1 MSSVAAASPPVGDM
15 DDLSA
20 QAFLN
25 SMPSAAVVVD
35 REGIVIAVNAAGE
48 DLLGSTAA
56 AARGKPVDGAF
67 YVFLERARRVAPD
80 EAVRFSHPFG
90 ASWFMVRSFPLRG
103 ADEKNVFHVLDA
115 VDITAMK
122 NAEFEVRE
130 SEQRLEEAT
139 RIAQLGTFKLQWDTG
154 TMQWSPHVYTILG
167 LAPDSFIYS
176 FGRYRAL
183 VHPDDRESYDR
194 LHEDLLDGK
203 GIRGAEHRIIRPDGN
218 VRWLR
223 VEGRVLFDAEGLPYA
238 SFGTY
243 QDITEAKQREQEL
256 KSLLRR
262 NTLLYEA
269 LDASPVG
276 VAVVTTEYGRPDIF
290 YVNAEFERLTHYN
303 TSSLSDLGM
312 ATLQPEG
319 DAGRGWDRIP
329 QTLAVSRGGA
339 FELSCNQRGGHPF
352 LARIEI
358 APVSDHPGR
367 ETNIFV
373 LNLRDITGDR
383 QRAEALLQSQKLEAL
398 GQLSGGVAH
407 EINNLLQPMLALSDL
422 GQDIADKDP
431 VKVRKYFEVIASSG
445 RKARDVVRQVLTFAR
460 RDAPQVA
467 PYPIATLVAEALTL
481 AHSGLSPGITLD
493 DTLGAPDVMA
503 IVNPTQVSQVVLNL
517 ITNAADAMNGEG
529 RVTLRL
535 ETVDLDATAAGN
547 LTLSAGTWIAFTVAD
562 HGCGMDAYTLSRIF
576 EPFYTTKVA
585 GKGTGLGLA
594 VVYSIVAGWGGTLK
608 VDSEV
613 DKGTIAVVYIPT
625 ARGEKSLDAP
635 NASNQLE

>member
-1 MSSVAAASPPVGDM
+1 
-15 DDLSA
+15 
-20 QAFLN
+20 
-25 SMPSAAVVVD
+25 MPSAAVVLD
-35 REGIVIAVNAAGE
+35 GEGIVVAVNAAGE
-48 DLLGSTAA
+48 DLLGVSAGVA
-56 AARGKPVDGAF
+56 QGKPVDGAF
-67 YVFLERARRVAPD
+67 HVFLERARRMAPG
-80 EAVRFSHPFG
+80 EAVRFAHPFG
-90 ASWFMVRSFPLRG
+90 ASWFMVRSFPLRDAEG
-103 ADEKNVFHVLDA
+103 KSAFHVLDA

-139 RIAQLGTFKLQWDTG
+139 RIAQLGTFKLQWETG

-176 FGRYRAL
+176 FGRYRAM

-203 GIRGAEHRIIRPDGN
+203 GIRSAEHRIIRPDGN

-269 LDASPVG
+269 LDASPIG

-303 TSSLSDLGM
+303 AATLSDFGL

-319 DAGRGWDRIP
+319 ELGRGWERVLHTI
-329 QTLAVSRGGA
+329 AASRGGA
-339 FELSCNQRGGHPF
+339 FEVSCNQRDAHPF
-352 LARIEI
+352 LAQIEI

-367 ETNIFV
+367 DTNIFV

-383 QRAEALLQSQKLEAL
+383 QRADALLQSQKLEAL

-467 PYPIATLVAEALTL
+467 PYPIAALVEDALTL
-481 AHSGLSPGITLD
+481 AQSGFPPGIKLDHTLAASD
-493 DTLGAPDVMA
+493 IMA
-503 IVNPTQVSQVVLNL
+503 VVNPTQVSQVVLNL
-517 ITNAADAMNGEG
+517 ITNAADAMNGDG
-529 RVTLRL
+529 TVTVRL
-535 ETVDLDATAAGN
+535 ETIDLDAAAAGN
-547 LTLSAGTWIAFTVAD
+547 LALSAGQWIALTIAD
-562 HGCGMDAYTLSRIF
+562 HGCGMDVYTLSRIF

-585 GKGTGLGLA
+585 GKGTGLGLS

-613 DKGTIAVVYIPT
+613 DKGTIAVVYIPA
-625 ARGEKSLDAP
+625 ARG
-635 NASNQLE
+635 

>member
-1 MSSVAAASPPVGDM
+1 MRQVKIC
-15 DDLSA
+15 
-20 QAFLN
+20 
-25 SMPSAAVVVD
+25 SAAP
-35 REGIVIAVNAAGE
+35 R
-48 DLLGSTAA
+48 LS
-56 AARGKPVDGAF
+56 
-67 YVFLERARRVAPD
+67 RVANLSM
-80 EAVRFSHPFG
+80 VRFMFSSNAHAEPTRFTHPFG
-90 ASWFMVRSFPLRG
+90 ASWFMVRSFPLRNAG
-103 ADEKNVFHVLDA
+103 KILHVIDA

-167 LAPDSFIYS
+167 LAPDAYVYS
-176 FGRYRAL
+176 LGRYRAM

-223 VEGRVLFDAEGLPYA
+223 VEGRVLFDADGIPYA

-269 LDASPVG
+269 LDASPIG
-276 VAVVTTEYGRPDIF
+276 VAVVTTEYGRPEIF
-290 YVNAEFERLTHYN
+290 YVNAEFERLTHHN
-303 TSSLSDLGM
+303 TSSLSEGGM
-312 ATLQPEG
+312 AALQPEG
-319 DAGRGWDRIP
+319 DAGRGWDRIL

-339 FELSCNQRGGHPF
+339 FEVSCDQRGAAPF
-352 LARIEI
+352 LAQIEI
-358 APVSDHPGR
+358 APVSDHPGQ

-373 LNLRDITGDR
+373 LNLRDVTSDR

-422 GQDIADKDP
+422 GQDIADTDP
-431 VKVRKYFEVIASSG
+431 AKVKKYFQVIASSG

-460 RDAPQVA
+460 RDAPQLA
-467 PYPIATLVAEALTL
+467 SYAIAALVEDALAL
-481 AHSGLSPGITLD
+481 AHSGFPPGITLASS
-493 DTLGAPDVMA
+493 LSVEGVSAV
-503 IVNPTQVSQVVLNL
+503 VNPTQVSQVVLNL

-529 RVTLRL
+529 TITLRL
-535 ETVDLDATAAGN
+535 DTVDLDAIAAGS
-547 LTLSAGTWIAFTVAD
+547 LTLAAGTWVALTVSD
-562 HGCGMDAYTLSRIF
+562 HGCGMDSYTLSRIF

-585 GKGTGLGLA
+585 GKGTGLGLS

-613 DKGTIAVVYIPT
+613 DKGTTAVVYIPA
-625 ARGEKSLDAP
+625 ARE
-635 NASNQLE
+635 

>member
-1 MSSVAAASPPVGDM
+1 
-15 DDLSA
+15 
-20 QAFLN
+20 
-25 SMPSAAVVVD
+25 MPSAAVVLD
-35 REGIVIAVNAAGE
+35 REGIVVAVNAAGE
-48 DLLGSTAA
+48 DLLGVSAGVA
-56 AARGKPVDGAF
+56 QGKPVDGAF
-67 YVFLERARRVAPD
+67 HVFLERARRMSPG

-103 ADEKNVFHVLDA
+103 ADGKSALHVLDA

-167 LAPDSFIYS
+167 LAPDSFVYS
-176 FGRYRAL
+176 FGRYRAM

-203 GIRGAEHRIIRPDGN
+203 GIRSAEHRIIRPDGN

-269 LDASPVG
+269 LDASPIG

-290 YVNAEFERLTHYN
+290 YVNAEFERLTRYN
-303 TSSLSDLGM
+303 TSSLSDSGL

-319 DAGRGWDRIP
+319 EVGRGWERVL
-329 QTLAVSRGGA
+329 QTIAVSRGGA
-339 FELSCNQRGGHPF
+339 FEVSCNQRGDHPF
-352 LARIEI
+352 LAQIEI

-367 ETNIFV
+367 DTNIFV
-373 LNLRDITGDR
+373 LNLRDVTGDR
-383 QRAEALLQSQKLEAL
+383 QRADALLQSQKLEAL

-431 VKVRKYFEVIASSG
+431 VKVKKYFEVIASSG

-467 PYPIATLVAEALTL
+467 PYPITALVEDALTL
-481 AHSGLSPGITLD
+481 AQSGFPPGMKLDHTL
-493 DTLGAPDVMA
+493 AASDVTA
-503 IVNPTQVSQVVLNL
+503 VVNPTQVSQVVLNL
-517 ITNAADAMNGEG
+517 ITNAADAMNGDG
-529 RVTLRL
+529 TITVRL

-547 LTLSAGTWIAFTVAD
+547 LTLSAGLWIALTIAD
-562 HGCGMDAYTLSRIF
+562 HGCGMDTYTLSRIF

-585 GKGTGLGLA
+585 GKGTGLGLS

-613 DKGTIAVVYIPT
+613 DKGTIAVVYIPA
-625 ARGEKSLDAP
+625 ARG
-635 NASNQLE
+635 

>member
-1 MSSVAAASPPVGDM
+1 VPPPVGDM
-15 DDLSA
+15 DVLSS

-25 SMPSAAVVVD
+25 SMPSAAIVLD
-35 REGIVIAVNAAGE
+35 REGMVIAVNAAGE

-56 AARGKPVDGAF
+56 IARGKPVDGAF
-67 YVFLERARRVAPD
+67 HIFLERARRMAPD

-90 ASWFMVRSFPLRG
+90 ASWFMVRSFPLRS
-103 ADEKNVFHVLDA
+103 ADGKSALHVLDA

-167 LAPDSFIYS
+167 LAPDAFVYS
-176 FGRYRAL
+176 FGRYRAM
-183 VHPDDRESYDR
+183 VHPDDREAYDR

-203 GIRGAEHRIIRPDGN
+203 GVRGAEHRVVRPDGN

-269 LDASPVG
+269 LDASPIG

-290 YVNAEFERLTHYN
+290 YVNAEFERLTHHN
-303 TSSLSDLGM
+303 TSSLSEQGM
-312 ATLQPEG
+312 MALQPEG
-319 DAGRGWDRIP
+319 DAGRGWDRIQ

-339 FELSCNQRGGHPF
+339 FEVSCSQRDGYPF
-352 LARIEI
+352 LSQIEI

-373 LNLRDITGDR
+373 LNLRNITGDR
-383 QRAEALLQSQKLEAL
+383 QRADALLQSQKLEAL

-407 EINNLLQPMLALSDL
+407 EINNLLQPILALSDL

-431 VKVRKYFEVIASSG
+431 AKVRKYFEVISSSG

-481 AHSGLSPGITLD
+481 AHSGLSPGVKLE
-493 DTLGAPDVMA
+493 DTLTTIDVLA
-503 IVNPTQVSQVVLNL
+503 VVNPTQVSQVVLNL
-517 ITNAADAMNGEG
+517 ITNAADAMNGDG
-529 RVTLRL
+529 TVTVRL
-535 ETVDLDATAAGN
+535 ETVGLDAIAAGN
-547 LTLSAGTWIAFTVAD
+547 LTLAAGTWITLTVAD
-562 HGCGMDAYTLSRIF
+562 HGCGMDSYTLSRIF

-585 GKGTGLGLA
+585 GKGTGLGLS

-625 ARGEKSLDAP
+625 ARS
-635 NASNQLE
+635 